1 VESIRPSFRLAEAM
15 RAQRN
20 IVKGERQ

>member
-1 VESIRPSFRLAEAM
+1 VDTIRPSFRLAEAM